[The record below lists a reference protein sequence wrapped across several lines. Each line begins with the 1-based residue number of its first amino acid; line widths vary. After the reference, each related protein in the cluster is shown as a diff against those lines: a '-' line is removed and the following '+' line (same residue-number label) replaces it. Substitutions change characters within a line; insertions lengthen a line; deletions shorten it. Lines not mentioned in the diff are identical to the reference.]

1 MAETTA
7 AHCSLRQQKSALT
20 NLPSPVQPIAT
31 NNKNLASVYPLLNMQ
46 PHSFIKQ
53 PDNRSGPILKLSIR
67 KPCYSSF
74 AQLTVTFTVTGFLSF
89 KFADV
94 RLQRFVV
101 DGQDRLAQGLNQE
114 GSQVWHGER
123 QVIKQ
128 MRAHLHFWPRVFL
141 GVYELCSIVLV
152 W

>member
-1 MAETTA
+1 M
-7 AHCSLRQQKSALT
+7 
-20 NLPSPVQPIAT
+20 
-31 NNKNLASVYPLLNMQ
+31 
-46 PHSFIKQ
+46 
-53 PDNRSGPILKLSIR
+53 
-67 KPCYSSF
+67 
-74 AQLTVTFTVTGFLSF
+74 TGFLSV

-128 MRAHLHFWPRVFL
+128 MRAHLLAGNLSCVDVFGELEVERPENNMFHLFGGTATLVVWL
-141 GVYELCSIVLV
+141 GH
-152 W
+152 